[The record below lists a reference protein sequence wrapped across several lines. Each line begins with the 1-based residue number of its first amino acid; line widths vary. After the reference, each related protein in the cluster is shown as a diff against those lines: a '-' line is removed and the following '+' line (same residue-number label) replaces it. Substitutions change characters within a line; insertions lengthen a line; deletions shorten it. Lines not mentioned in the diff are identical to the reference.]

1 MRHKISTAVF
11 AQGWLSG
18 QIESMVASAS
28 QIKEGDDPAS
38 AVIAATIAE
47 QWNIVDE
54 AMDDLIKENGEL
66 KRKLSIIES
75 AFS

>member
-1 MRHKISTAVF
+1 MRHKITTAVF
-11 AQGWLSG
+11 AQGWLGG

-28 QIKEGDDPAS
+28 QIKEGDDQTP
-38 AVIAATIAE
+38 AVIASQIAE
-47 QWNIVDE
+47 QWKIVDE

-66 KRKLSIIES
+66 KRKLSIVES